1 MTTPTTINDIN
12 DLFRILRDN
21 PEWRDQLRS
30 VLLTQEILELPA
42 ALAALTQEVR
52 EFIAEQ
58 RAINQE
64 QKRTNDAIFARL
76 DRIEQDVAEAKADI
90 KDLKSDMVEAKS
102 DIKDLKT
109 TVGHLVGTVNRMD
122 GTVSQL
128 VGDWAERKVH
138 ANIDNMLH
146 QRQRGLRSL
155 VILKSVNQHLNTDL
169 SDELADAADEG
180 LITPEEM
187 EALRSIDLI
196 TRARLKDTGE
206 TIYHAVEVSVTVDN
220 HDVQRAIARADIL
233 SRATKTKTIPV
244 VVGGSIIPAAADLAH
259 QSGALAIATSR
270 LSA

>member
-90 KDLKSDMVEAKS
+90 KDLK
-102 DIKDLKT
+102 T
-109 TVGHLVGTVNRMD
+109 TVNRMD

-155 VILKSVNQHLNTDL
+155 VILKSVDQHLNTDL

-187 EALRSIDLI
+187 EALRAIDLI

-206 TIYHAVEVSVTVDN
+206 TIYHAVEVSVTIDN

-233 SRATKTKTIPV
+233 SRATNTKTIPV

-259 QSGALAIATSR
+259 KSGALAITTSR
-270 LSA
+270 LAA